1 MLQGGMRGRK
11 VSHIFRMSLL
21 AIFYLPFRSKCKSP
35 FEYNVD
41 ENDGSCQF
49 HQRFTR
55 KFFIRIIRQS
65 QNVTRK
71 SCQKRLSYEK
81 IRAYNVDEIDASKRS
96 SSSSPTSHAQ
106 HHSSSRSCGSRGDIR
121 ARRYVSSCLNKF
133 TRSFYAHRSQKH
145 KLTDDLTAF
154 FALLGSTRV
163 KAARK
168 HVVEIDPFCQF
179 QQHFMSSF
187 CSDFLSTKN
196 YKPIST

>member
-1 MLQGGMRGRK
+1 VRRERACFHQHLATIRTSDCLEQKSDPSRCQFHQRFTRNFFIRISPQSQNVTRK
-11 VSHIFRMSLL
+11 SYQKRLSYKKNCM
-21 AIFYLPFRSKCKSP
+21 FYV
-35 FEYNVD
+35 Y

-49 HQRFTR
+49 HQRLTR

-65 QNVTRK
+65 KNVTRK
-71 SCQKRLSYEK
+71 SCQKRLFYEK

-154 FALLGSTRV
+154 FCAFGIYTCKSCT
-163 KAARK
+163 
-168 HVVEIDPFCQF
+168 
-179 QQHFMSSF
+179 
-187 CSDFLSTKN
+187 
-196 YKPIST
+196 